1 MFPIGAH
8 GETKLNE
15 ALRAL
20 KEFSTIG
27 NILWFGIGVK
37 HPLRQMATTSGGAS
51 CVALIACL
59 SEFYH
64 NPPYCAKVL
73 YEMARQSKGAD
84 DMLALQQWESLVK
97 ICCRVFASS
106 TFGVQVQTLL
116 KLTVYSPM
124 AFSTEGYDDPAN
136 PAEILRLLG
145 QVLSGKLRGVTIAG
159 GPECCWLFVLCDF
172 LLGLKV
178 RLQKGSETL
187 NQKGSTGSIQI
198 QLRIREYNS
207 SMPAFI

>member
-1 MFPIGAH
+1 MNALTLWFKTRLASTSGNLSLEVFKRVLNAGIEESTFSIAQIICGTIFPIGAH

-145 QVLSGKLRGVTIAG
+145 
-159 GPECCWLFVLCDF
+159 
-172 LLGLKV
+172 
-178 RLQKGSETL
+178 
-187 NQKGSTGSIQI
+187 
-198 QLRIREYNS
+198 
-207 SMPAFI
+207 